1 MFLIDVYVDKVFE
14 WFCLCMYGI
23 KLLILEFLEILF
35 FDSNFVML
43 FLFGKEENKFI
54 EFIRFVNWKWMIFI
68 RVYLIV
74 YKYIVFL

>member
-1 MFLIDVYVDKVFE
+1 MFILIKCLSDFVYV
-14 WFCLCMYGI
+14 CMYGI
-23 KLLILEFLEILF
+23 KLLILEFLEISF
-35 FDSNFVML
+35 FDNNFVML

-74 YKYIVFL
+74 YKYIVFS